1 MYEAEDIFDL
11 NIETIL
17 DIGNIKYTHSEDII
31 KFYENFKSVVH
42 GFLKIQGNLLYLL
55 KFYLPLC

>member
-31 KFYENFKSVVH
+31 KFYENFKSAVH

>member
-42 GFLKIQGNLLYLL
+42 GFLKIQGN
-55 KFYLPLC
+55 